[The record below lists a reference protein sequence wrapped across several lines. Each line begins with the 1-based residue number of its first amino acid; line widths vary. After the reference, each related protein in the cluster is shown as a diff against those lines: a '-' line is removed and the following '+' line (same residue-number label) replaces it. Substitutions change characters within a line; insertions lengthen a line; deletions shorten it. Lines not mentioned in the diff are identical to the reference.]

1 MLSNNADEYG
11 GQTVPEKVAEQLHNE
26 NTVIVKLTPTS
37 VAPERQKLNVY
48 TSEITQAILIR
59 LSSVAYHAIMQD
71 ERRNQIISV
80 TFGNGAFFC
89 QVKESIAAKLL
100 PPSIT
105 FEKKMRVEAADMT
118 LITLISASSIVQC
131 PMNAAFTILD
141 GLSNSDASDKSTVR
155 PVAGEDAIP
164 TIASMTFEVNTV
176 SMSGGKM

>member
-89 QVKESIAAKLL
+89 QVKESIAAKIL
-100 PPSIT
+100 PPSVT

-118 LITLISASSIVQC
+118 LITLVSESVDERVREKKESS
-131 PMNAAFTILD
+131 
-141 GLSNSDASDKSTVR
+141 R
-155 PVAGEDAIP
+155 EDALERGVREKGEK
-164 TIASMTFEVNTV
+164 ARARS
-176 SMSGGKM
+176 